1 MIKMLLLL
9 SAKPGMARDD
19 FIARYESD
27 HVGISLERVPFYH
40 EYRRNFLQ
48 PESMVAVS
56 HVGPAAQRPQFDVVT
71 QLWFRD
77 QAALDAMQQEM
88 AETDAGEAIA
98 DDERQQ
104 FDRTRMLML
113 LADEY
118 VTPAN
123 RLMPPPDGPD
133 MIPAVKMICTM
144 RKRADMSR
152 EEFIQQYET
161 GHAETAMRTLVDDQG
176 RCVFGQYRRSFPRP
190 ETITQIGDADAAS
203 YIYDFDVMTEIWFRS
218 MADYNN
224 FHQLS
229 TNADIARIMQ
239 EDEAKLFD
247 MRHTVMFLVDEHITP
262 PDQCAAAHARLMA
275 RKAA

>member
-123 RLMPPPDGPD
+123 RLMPRQ
-133 MIPAVKMICTM
+133 M
-144 RKRADMSR
+144 
-152 EEFIQQYET
+152 
-161 GHAETAMRTLVDDQG
+161 
-176 RCVFGQYRRSFPRP
+176 GQ
-190 ETITQIGDADAAS
+190 T
-203 YIYDFDVMTEIWFRS
+203 
-218 MADYNN
+218 
-224 FHQLS
+224 
-229 TNADIARIMQ
+229 
-239 EDEAKLFD
+239 
-247 MRHTVMFLVDEHITP
+247 
-262 PDQCAAAHARLMA
+262 
-275 RKAA
+275 